1 MDILW
6 YYFYCSDD
14 NRCLGEGAMFDY
26 IEGIIYKKFKHHK
39 SPYIFCINFLSV
51 NKEKFENYNGNQEY
65 S

>member
-26 IEGIIYKKFKHHK
+26 IKEVIYKSFYLLKFLKNI
-39 SPYIFCINFLSV
+39 SNIYF
-51 NKEKFENYNGNQEY
+51 
-65 S
+65 